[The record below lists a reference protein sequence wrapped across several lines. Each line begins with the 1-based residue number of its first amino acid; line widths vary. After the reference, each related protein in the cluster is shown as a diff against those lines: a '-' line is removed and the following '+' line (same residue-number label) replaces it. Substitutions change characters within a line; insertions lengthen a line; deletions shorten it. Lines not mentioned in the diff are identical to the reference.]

1 MPKLSKKEKEEILKF
16 VKSKDVKKAF
26 RIIKENQETHIT
38 LDEYIEF
45 LNQFQKF
52 SGARKEFHKITG
64 VNFKL

>member
-1 MPKLSKKEKEEILKF
+1 MLKLSKKEKKEILEF
-16 VKSKDVKKAF
+16 VNSRDVKKDF
-26 RIIKENQETHIT
+26 RIIQKNQKRDIT

-52 SGARKEFHKITG
+52 SAVEKEFRKIIG